1 MQFELNR
8 RMLLAASACL
18 VAARARAAERLP
30 VVATF
35 SILADFVQRV
45 GGDRIALTTLVGPGA
60 DAHVYSPSP
69 ADARA
74 LAGARLV
81 FVNGLGFEG
90 WVSRLIRSS
99 GTKAAIVTATS
110 LVRPLKAEKGG
121 HSHGHAHGHDHGE
134 QDPHAWQ
141 NVGNARLYVK
151 AILAA
156 FIAADPEGRAVYEA
170 NARVYDSE
178 LERLDAEVREAVGR
192 IPADRRKIIT
202 AHDAFQ
208 YFERAYGVD
217 FISPRGVSTAAEPS
231 PQAVARLIRQ
241 IRESRTPA
249 VFLENITDPR
259 LMKRIADET
268 GARIGGTLHSDALT
282 PPGGAA
288 PSYVELMRH
297 NVRQIVG
304 ALAVS

>member
-1 MQFELNR
+1 MLADLNR
-8 RMLLAASACL
+8 RSFLAAAACL
-18 VAARARAAERLP
+18 MAAPGRAAERLA

-69 ADARA
+69 ADARS
-74 LAGARLV
+74 LSGARLV

-99 GTKAAIVTATS
+99 GTKAAVVTAAS
-110 LVRPLKAEKGG
+110 LVRPLKAQSDGHGHG
-121 HSHGHAHGHDHGE
+121 HSHGHDHGAH
-134 QDPHAWQ
+134 DPHAWQ
-141 NVGNARLYVK
+141 DVGNARLYVK

-156 FIAADPEGRAVYEA
+156 FVAADPEGRAVYEA
-170 NARVYDSE
+170 NARAYDAE
-178 LERLDAEVREAVGR
+178 LEKLDTEVREAIGR

-288 PSYVELMRH
+288 PTYVELMRH
-297 NVRQIVG
+297 NVRQLVG

>member
-1 MQFELNR
+1 MQFALSR
-8 RMLLAASACL
+8 RSFLAAAAGL
-18 VAARARAAERLP
+18 AAARAWASERLP

-99 GTKAAIVTATS
+99 GTKAAIVTAAS
-110 LVRPLKAEKGG
+110 LVRPIRAQKSG
-121 HSHGHAHGHDHGE
+121 HGHAHGHDHGE

-141 NVGNARLYVK
+141 DVGNARLYVK
-151 AILAA
+151 AILAG
-156 FIAADPEGRAVYEA
+156 FVAADPAGRAFYED
-170 NARVYDSE
+170 NARAYDAE
-178 LERLDAEVREAVGR
+178 LERLDAEVREAIGR
-192 IPADRRKIIT
+192 IPAERRKIIT
-202 AHDAFQ
+202 AHNAFA
-208 YFERAYGVD
+208 YFERAYGLD

-288 PSYVELMRH
+288 PTYVELMRH
-297 NVRQIVG
+297 NARQLVG